1 MKTLKIICTAVIATV
16 ALSASAA
23 EKMDVG
29 KREYG
34 QSCATCHGLDGKG
47 RGSFAEALQLT
58 VPDITVLSKRNGG
71 VFPFSRVYDAID
83 GRNDI
88 KAHGTREMPIW
99 GRHFAVGAAPR
110 YDDYGHNPEAA
121 ARGRILAVIEYIY
134 RLQAK

>member
-1 MKTLKIICTAVIATV
+1 MRALRIICAAMIASF
-16 ALSASAA
+16 AASATA
-23 EKMDVG
+23 QKMDVG

-47 RGSFAEALQLT
+47 KGSFAEALQLT
-58 VPDITVLSKRNGG
+58 VPDLTALAKRNGG
-71 VFPFSRVYDAID
+71 VFPFWRVYEAID
-83 GRNDI
+83 GREDI
-88 KAHGTREMPIW
+88 KAHGPREMPIW
-99 GRHFAVGAAPR
+99 GRHFAAGAAPR